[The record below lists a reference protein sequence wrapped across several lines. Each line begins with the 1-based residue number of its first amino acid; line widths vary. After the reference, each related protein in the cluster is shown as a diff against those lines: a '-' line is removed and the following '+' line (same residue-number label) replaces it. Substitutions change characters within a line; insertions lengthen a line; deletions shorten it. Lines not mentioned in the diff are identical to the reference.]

1 MTRKTLFDSNPIIV
15 EPYPQ
20 WIEPLPIHHINAR
33 LMRLIQFYVFNSPCK
48 VSSRGRKS
56 MENYGWVNYWNSNK
70 FRELV
75 FDAAELDVI
84 HQCSS
89 GTELARVWPETDRY
103 FESQREYAYFVTAGE
118 ENPLM
123 NLFHRI
129 RNSFSHGR
137 FRMSGDYFFFEDVN
151 KDGKTVMAR
160 ICLTIVILENWMR
173 IIKGEGDMAKKVQND
188 MKKNRKKK

>member
-1 MTRKTLFDSNPIIV
+1 MPLSEESRTYISNVYTSISTLSQSAKYPI
-15 EPYPQ
+15 
-20 WIEPLPIHHINAR
+20 
-33 LMRLIQFYVFNSPCK
+33 
-48 VSSRGRKS
+48 
-56 MENYGWVNYWNSNK
+56 
-70 FRELV
+70 
-75 FDAAELDVI
+75 
-84 HQCSS
+84 SS

-160 ICLTIVILENWMR
+160 ICLTIVTLENWMR